1 MKDKSLEELNIVRIL
16 ILALSFISVCTA
28 LILFLLLPVLKDYE
42 QINLRENSQIGT
54 VNSFKIDLKAS
65 EYKIA
70 QLKHNNKKNLDQ
82 FQQKFD
88 EKKLDEFL
96 KYYFKN
102 IKITN
107 IKIQTPQE
115 YLHKELKIEAL
126 MNNPKNFYNFIN
138 ALKNYDN
145 LIKVSYPIQLKA
157 TPKGIAINF
166 SVEIYSD

>member
-16 ILALSFISVCTA
+16 ILALSFISISTA

-54 VNSFKIDLKAS
+54 VNSFKIDLKSS
-65 EYKIA
+65 EDKVT
-70 QLKHNNKKNLDQ
+70 QLQNINKKKLDQ

-88 EKKLDEFL
+88 EKKFNQFL

-107 IKIQTPQE
+107 IKLQSQEE
-115 YLHKELKIEAL
+115 YLYKKLKIEGL
-126 MNNPKNFYNFIN
+126 MDNPKNFYNFID
-138 ALKNYDN
+138 ALKDYDN
-145 LIKVSYPIQLKA
+145 LIKVSYPIALKA

-166 SVEIYSD
+166 SIEIYSD

>member
-16 ILALSFISVCTA
+16 ILALSFISICTA

-54 VNSFKIDLKAS
+54 VNSFKIDLKTS
-65 EYKIA
+65 EDKIT
-70 QLKHNNKKNLDQ
+70 QLKHNNEKNLDQ

-88 EKKLDEFL
+88 EKKFNDFL

-115 YLHKELKIEAL
+115 YLRKELKIEAL
-126 MNNPKNFYNFIN
+126 MDNPKNFYNFIN

-145 LIKVSYPIQLKA
+145 LIKVSYPITLKA

>member
-16 ILALSFISVCTA
+16 ILALSFISICTA

-54 VNSFKIDLKAS
+54 VNSFKIDLKSS
-65 EYKIA
+65 EDKVI
-70 QLKHNNKKNLDQ
+70 QLQNINKKNLDQ

-88 EKKLDEFL
+88 EKKFNQFL

-107 IKIQTPQE
+107 IKLQSQEE
-115 YLHKELKIEAL
+115 YLYKKLKIEGL
-126 MNNPKNFYNFIN
+126 MDNPKNFYNFID
-138 ALKNYDN
+138 ALKDYDN
-145 LIKVSYPIQLKA
+145 LIKISDPIVLKA

-166 SVEIYSD
+166 SIEIYSD

>member
-16 ILALSFISVCTA
+16 ILALSFISICTA

-54 VNSFKIDLKAS
+54 VNSFKIDLKSS
-65 EYKIA
+65 EDKVT
-70 QLKHNNKKNLDQ
+70 QLQNINKKNLDQ

-88 EKKLDEFL
+88 EKKFNQFL

-107 IKIQTPQE
+107 IKLQSQEE
-115 YLHKELKIEAL
+115 YLYKKLKIEGL
-126 MNNPKNFYNFIN
+126 MDNPKNFYNFID
-138 ALKNYDN
+138 ALKDYDN
-145 LIKVSYPIQLKA
+145 LIKISYPIVLKA

-166 SVEIYSD
+166 SIEIYSD

>member
-16 ILALSFISVCTA
+16 ILALSFISICTA

-54 VNSFKIDLKAS
+54 VNSFKIDLKSS
-65 EYKIA
+65 EDKVTHLQNI
-70 QLKHNNKKNLDQ
+70 NKKNLDQ

-88 EKKLDEFL
+88 EKKFNQFL

-107 IKIQTPQE
+107 IKLQSQEE
-115 YLHKELKIEAL
+115 YLYKKLKIEGL
-126 MNNPKNFYNFIN
+126 MDNPKNFYNFID
-138 ALKNYDN
+138 ALKDYDN
-145 LIKVSYPIQLKA
+145 LIKISYPIVLKA

-166 SVEIYSD
+166 YIEIYSD

>member
-16 ILALSFISVCTA
+16 ILALSFISICTA

-54 VNSFKIDLKAS
+54 VNSFKIDLKSS
-65 EYKIA
+65 EDKIT
-70 QLKHNNKKNLDQ
+70 QLQNINKKNLDQ

-88 EKKLDEFL
+88 EKKFNQFL

-107 IKIQTPQE
+107 IKLQSQEE
-115 YLHKELKIEAL
+115 YLYKKLKIEGL
-126 MNNPKNFYNFIN
+126 MDNPKNFYNFID
-138 ALKNYDN
+138 ALKDYDN
-145 LIKVSYPIQLKA
+145 LIKISDPIVLKA

-166 SVEIYSD
+166 SIEIYSD